1 MRYAIWNKKDNIIT
15 PVGEVLTAE
24 QWIQRYP
31 VAGVDGIDVVCSAG
45 VINGGFFGVL
55 AQMVQTYENNGCD
68 FSSCAT
74 AEEKLQAM
82 EDFDKAAAKAAAEAA
97 AANREASTDE
107 VTAASLASI
116 AASLE
121 YQNMMSLE
129 DAAV

>member
-55 AQMVQTYENNGCD
+55 AQMVQMYENNGCD

-82 EDFDKAAAKAAAEAA
+82 EDFDKAAAEAAVEA

>member
-55 AQMVQTYENNGCD
+55 AQMVQMYENNGCD
-68 FSSCAT
+68 FSSCTT

-82 EDFDKAAAKAAAEAA
+82 EDFDKAATEAAAEAA
-97 AANREASTDE
+97 LLLIEQGVPAA
-107 VTAASLASI
+107 AAKFNGWKPQI
-116 AASLE
+116 
-121 YQNMMSLE
+121 
-129 DAAV
+129 

>member
-55 AQMVQTYENNGCD
+55 AHMVQTYENNGCD

-97 AANREASTDE
+97 TNREASTDE

>member
-82 EDFDKAAAKAAAEAA
+82 EDFDKAAAEAAAEAA
-97 AANREASTDE
+97 TNREASTDE

>member
-55 AQMVQTYENNGCD
+55 AQMVQMYENNGCD
-68 FSSCAT
+68 FSRCTT

-82 EDFDKAAAKAAAEAA
+82 EDFDKAATEAAAEA

-129 DAAV
+129 DAGV

>member
-45 VINGGFFGVL
+45 IINGGFFGVL
-55 AQMVQTYENNGCD
+55 AQMVQMYENNGCD
-68 FSSCAT
+68 FSSCTT

-82 EDFDKAAAKAAAEAA
+82 EDFDKAAAEAAAEA

>member
-68 FSSCAT
+68 FSSCTT

-82 EDFDKAAAKAAAEAA
+82 EDFDKAAAEAAAEAA
-97 AANREASTDE
+97 TNREASTDE

>member
-74 AEEKLQAM
+74 AEEKLQAI
-82 EDFDKAAAKAAAEAA
+82 EDFDKAAAKAAAEA

>member
-55 AQMVQTYENNGCD
+55 AQMVQMYENNGCD
-68 FSSCAT
+68 FSSCVT

-82 EDFDKAAAKAAAEAA
+82 EDFDKATAEAAAAA

>member
-1 MRYAIWNKKDNIIT
+1 MKYAIWNKKDNIIT

-55 AQMVQTYENNGCD
+55 AQMVQMYENNGCD
-68 FSSCAT
+68 FSSCTT

-82 EDFDKAAAKAAAEAA
+82 EDFDKAAAEAAAEAA
-97 AANREASTDE
+97 TNREASTDE

>member
-82 EDFDKAAAKAAAEAA
+82 EDFDKATAEAAAEAA
-97 AANREASTDE
+97 TNREASTDE

>member
-1 MRYAIWNKKDNIIT
+1 MKYAIWNKKDNIIT

-82 EDFDKAAAKAAAEAA
+82 EDFDKAAAEAAAAA

>member
-55 AQMVQTYENNGCD
+55 AQMVQMYENNGCD
-68 FSSCAT
+68 FSSCVT

-82 EDFDKAAAKAAAEAA
+82 EDFDKAATEAAAEA

>member
-1 MRYAIWNKKDNIIT
+1 MKYAIWNKKDNIIT

-31 VAGVDGIDVVCSAG
+31 VAGIDDIDIVCSAG

-55 AQMVQTYENNGCD
+55 AQMVQMYESKGCD

-82 EDFDKAAAKAAAEAA
+82 EDFDKAAAEAVAEA

>member
-97 AANREASTDE
+97 ANREASTDE

>member
-55 AQMVQTYENNGCD
+55 AQMVQMYENNGCD
-68 FSSCAT
+68 FSSCTT

-82 EDFDKAAAKAAAEAA
+82 EDFDKAAAEAAAEA

>member
-1 MRYAIWNKKDNIIT
+1 MKYAIWNKKDNIIT

-31 VAGVDGIDVVCSAG
+31 VAGVDGVDIVCSAG

-55 AQMVQTYENNGCD
+55 AQMVQMYENNGCD
-68 FSSCAT
+68 FSSCVT

-82 EDFDKAAAKAAAEAA
+82 EDFDKAAAEAAAEA

>member
-97 AANREASTDE
+97 TNREASTDE

>member
-1 MRYAIWNKKDNIIT
+1 MRYAIWNKKDSIIT

-55 AQMVQTYENNGCD
+55 AQMGQAYENDGCD
-68 FSSCAT
+68 FASCTT

-82 EDFDKAAAKAAAEAA
+82 EDFDKAAAEAA
-97 AANREASTDE
+97 VEAAVNREASTDE

>member
-31 VAGVDGIDVVCSAG
+31 VAGIDDIDIVCSAG

-55 AQMVQTYENNGCD
+55 AQMVQMYENNGCD
-68 FSSCAT
+68 FSSCTT

-82 EDFDKAAAKAAAEAA
+82 EDFDKAAAEAAAAA

>member
-82 EDFDKAAAKAAAEAA
+82 EDFDKAAAKATAEA

>member
-31 VAGVDGIDVVCSAG
+31 VAGVDGIDIVCSAG

-55 AQMVQTYENNGCD
+55 AQMVQMYENNGCD
-68 FSSCAT
+68 FSSCTT

-82 EDFDKAAAKAAAEAA
+82 EDFDKAAAEAAAEAA
-97 AANREASTDE
+97 TNREASTDE

>member
-68 FSSCAT
+68 FSSCTT

-82 EDFDKAAAKAAAEAA
+82 EDFDKAAAKAAAEATT
-97 AANREASTDE
+97 NREASTDE

>member
-55 AQMVQTYENNGCD
+55 AQMVQMYENNGCD
-68 FSSCAT
+68 FSSCTT

-82 EDFDKAAAKAAAEAA
+82 EDFDKAAAEAA
-97 AANREASTDE
+97 VEATANREASTDE

>member
-55 AQMVQTYENNGCD
+55 AQMVQMYENNGCD
-68 FSSCAT
+68 FSSCTT

-82 EDFDKAAAKAAAEAA
+82 EDFDKAAAEAAAEAA
-97 AANREASTDE
+97 TNREASTDE

>member
-82 EDFDKAAAKAAAEAA
+82 EDFDKAAAEAAVEA

-121 YQNMMSLE
+121 YQHMMSLE